1 MSELNSEQ
9 FVWLM
14 TLTLSERRR
23 IARELETREWKLIW
37 VAETHSYELKPV
49 E

>member
-1 MSELNSEQ
+1 MSELTSEQ

-14 TLTLSERRR
+14 TLPLSERRR
-23 IARELETREWKLIW
+23 IARLLETRQWKLVW
-37 VAETHSYELKPV
+37 NSEEHKYELKPV

>member
-14 TLTLSERRR
+14 TLTPSERRQ
-23 IARELETREWKLIW
+23 IARKLETGKWKLVW
-37 VAETHSYELKPV
+37 NDESHTFELIPV
-49 E
+49 Q

>member
-23 IARELETREWKLIW
+23 IARKLETRLVTLVWNSVEH
-37 VAETHSYELKPV
+37 TYELKPV